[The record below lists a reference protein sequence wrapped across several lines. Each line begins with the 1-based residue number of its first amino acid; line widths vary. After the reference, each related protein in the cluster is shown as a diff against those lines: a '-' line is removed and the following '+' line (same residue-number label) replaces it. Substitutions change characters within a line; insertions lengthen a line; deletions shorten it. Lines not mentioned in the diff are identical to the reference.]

1 MFITDRI
8 MADQRRLENELL
20 QQNRDLLETRRK
32 MFDLFTVR
40 ECKNVQ
46 LLHFFAEIRKT
57 LKGTRE
63 ANFGRIRAL
72 GVRNLLNFF

>member
-1 MFITDRI
+1 MSQTLSCLSFPFIC
-8 MADQRRLENELL
+8 QENH
-20 QQNRDLLETRRK
+20 
-32 MFDLFTVR
+32 TVR

-72 GVRNLLNFF
+72 GIRNLLNFF